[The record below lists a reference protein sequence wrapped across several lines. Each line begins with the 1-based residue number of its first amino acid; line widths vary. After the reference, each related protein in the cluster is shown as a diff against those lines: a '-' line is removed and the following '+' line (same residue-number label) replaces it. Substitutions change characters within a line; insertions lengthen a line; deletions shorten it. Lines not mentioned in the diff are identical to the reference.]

1 LKVRFLILCLF
12 TVGAVLSGCSSGSQP
27 TIKPEKIREYA
38 NELYN
43 RQLFEQALEQYRFYL
58 NNYALDEKE
67 QANITYQIANIYF
80 DRLKDYDNA
89 LAEFL
94 KIRTLYPES
103 PLLSEVNKKV
113 VACLERMQ
121 RPEDAQQALNESTS
135 LEGFVRESRPGEV
148 IARIGDRSITQGD
161 LDFEISQLPPE
172 VRAQFLRKE
181 NRIEFLRRYI
191 ATELMYD
198 SAKRQGLDQDKD
210 VLENSF
216 QAKRSFMVQKLLE
229 QEISKKVQIDP
240 NDVQLYYEAHK
251 DDFAEKDEDGNV
263 KRVPPLQ
270 EINSQVA
277 QRLFQERYQVA
288 YEELISSLLR
298 AEGVHIYD
306 DLVK

>member
-1 LKVRFLILCLF
+1 MKVRFLILCLF

-27 TIKPEKIREYA
+27 TIEPEKIREYA
-38 NELYN
+38 SELYN

-58 NNYALDEKE
+58 NNYPLDDKE

-80 DRLKDYDNA
+80 DRLKDYHNA

-135 LEGFVRESRPGEV
+135 LEGFARESRPGEV

-181 NRIEFLRRYI
+181 NRLEFLRRYI
-191 ATELMYD
+191 ATELMHD
-198 SAKRQGLDQDKD
+198 SARRQGLDQDKD

-216 QAKRSFMVQKLLE
+216 QAKKSFMVQKLLE

-277 QRLFQERYQVA
+277 QRLFQERYKA
-288 YEELISSLLR
+288 TYEELISSLLR
-298 AEGVHIYD
+298 AEGVNIYD

>member
-1 LKVRFLILCLF
+1 MKVGFLILCLF
-12 TVGAVLSGCSSGSQP
+12 IGAVLSGCSSSSQP
-27 TIKPEKIREYA
+27 TIEPEKIREYA

-58 NNYALDEKE
+58 NNYALEEKE

-80 DRLKDYDNA
+80 DRLKDYHNA

-135 LEGFVRESRPGEV
+135 LEGFARESRPGEV

-181 NRIEFLRRYI
+181 NRLEFLRRYI

-198 SAKRQGLDQDKD
+198 SARRQGLDQDKD

-216 QAKRSFMVQKLLE
+216 QAKKSFMVQKLLE

-277 QRLFQERYQVA
+277 QRLFQERYKA
-288 YEELISSLLR
+288 TYEELISSLLR
-298 AEGVHIYD
+298 AEGVNIYD